1 VEGLIYGRHSFSSS
15 RNNVQPGI
23 HRLTRVEMEVRAVV
37 QPSGPSNSSSCQSP
51 LHVPLHPRRS
61 LQSMSILRP
70 VVSALVRRGLTVGA
84 ALGISAFPVSVWAI
98 RSEGVIEGIRS
109 STAQLLQR
117 PDDAMSINTRAAQTS
132 HTNSD
137 LTQFA
142 KITGGWEKE
151 IDPRTQKT
159 FYVNHGLRE
168 WSWEPPLLDATA
180 NEMDVHREEKGRT
193 VHIAG
198 GVGGVAVA
206 VGAAG
211 MGVVALQRGRLQ
223 DESLSKQDTYTTT
236 ARGGGGGHVTG
247 AAEEALAAARREVAA
262 AKQDAQV
269 AIKSST

>member
-1 VEGLIYGRHSFSSS
+1 
-15 RNNVQPGI
+15 
-23 HRLTRVEMEVRAVV
+23 
-37 QPSGPSNSSSCQSP
+37 
-51 LHVPLHPRRS
+51 
-61 LQSMSILRP
+61 MSILRP

-98 RSEGVIEGIRS
+98 GRESVIEGIRS
-109 STAQLLQR
+109 STAQLPQTQR

-193 VHIAG
+193 VHIAL

-211 MGVVALQRGRLQ
+211 MGVVALQRVRLQ
-223 DESLSKQDTYTTT
+223 DEALSKQDAYTTT
-236 ARGGGGGHVTG
+236 ARGGGGGYVAG

-269 AIKSST
+269 AINNST

>member
-1 VEGLIYGRHSFSSS
+1 L
-15 RNNVQPGI
+15 
-23 HRLTRVEMEVRAVV
+23 
-37 QPSGPSNSSSCQSP
+37 
-51 LHVPLHPRRS
+51 
-61 LQSMSILRP
+61 
-70 VVSALVRRGLTVGA
+70 
-84 ALGISAFPVSVWAI
+84 
-98 RSEGVIEGIRS
+98 
-109 STAQLLQR
+109 
-117 PDDAMSINTRAAQTS
+117 
-132 HTNSD
+132 
-137 LTQFA
+137 
-142 KITGGWEKE
+142 K
-151 IDPRTQKT
+151 
-159 FYVNHGLRE
+159 E

-193 VHIAG
+193 VHIAL

-211 MGVVALQRGRLQ
+211 MGVVALQRVRLQ